1 MLGGLLGLDAGMA
14 AAMGL
19 IGLFCAATNAPLA
32 SIMLS
37 VEMFGGTNIHLF
49 AFITVISFV
58 LSGKYG
64 LYASQVLRYEKED
77 VLGKS

>member
-1 MLGGLLGLDAGMA
+1 
-14 AAMGL
+14 MGL

-37 VEMFGGTNIHLF
+37 VEMFGGTNLHLF
-49 AFITVISFV
+49 AVITVISFV

-64 LYASQVLRYEKED
+64 LYASQILRYEKED
-77 VLGKS
+77 AIGKG

>member
-1 MLGGLLGLDAGMA
+1 MA

-19 IGLFCAATNAPLA
+19 VGLFCAATNAPLA
-32 SIMLS
+32 SMMLS

-58 LSGKYG
+58 LSGKYS
-64 LYASQVLRYEKED
+64 LYASQILRYNKED
-77 VLGKS
+77 SIGKD